1 MTELVSTNW
10 LYKNI
15 NNKKLVIFDC
25 SWFMPKENRNPKRDF
40 NHGHIR
46 GAYFFDIEKISN
58 VKSPLP
64 HMLPTKEEF
73 VRKIRNFN
81 IKDNT
86 TIVTYCTENIMG
98 AARVWWMFKFFG
110 FQNIFILNGGL
121 SKWIKEKKPISK
133 RKNKHKKSDFNF
145 SINNEWLTNQKKII
159 QIINNKKYLII
170 DARNPK
176 RFKGIQKEIRKGV
189 RSGHI
194 PNSKNIYWKSLMT
207 KNETFKSKSLIKKI
221 FENNKIKNKKL
232 IFTCGSGIS
241 ACVLSLSLMHVLG
254 IKGSVYDGSWAEW
267 GNKKNLP
274 ITK

>member
-25 SWFMPKENRNPKRDF
+25 SWYMPIENKNPIRDYK
-40 NHGHIR
+40 HGHIK

-58 VKSPLP
+58 VKSSLP
-64 HMLPTKEEF
+64 HMLPKKEEF
-73 VRKIRNFN
+73 VKKIMNFN

-86 TIVTYCTENIMG
+86 IIVTYCTENIMG
-98 AARVWWMFKFFG
+98 AARAWWMFKYFG

-121 SKWIKEKKPISK
+121 SKWKKEKKPVSK
-133 RKNKHKKSDFNF
+133 SKSKYKKTNYNF
-145 SINNEWLTNQKKII
+145 TINNEWLTNQKKII
-159 QIINNKKYLII
+159 QIINNRKYLII
-170 DARNPK
+170 DARNSE
-176 RFKGIQKEIRKGV
+176 RFKGNEKEARKGV

-194 PNSKNIYWKSLMT
+194 PKSKNIYWQSMIT
-207 KNETFKSKSLIKKI
+207 KNGTFKNKSSIKKI
-221 FENNKIKNKKL
+221 FGEYKIKNKDL

-241 ACVLSLSLMHVLG
+241 ACVLSLSLMHSFN

-267 GNKKNLP
+267 GSKKNLP